1 MCVAAAQAEI
11 TNSKHDLSLTAGS
24 GEICIVCHTPHNS
37 DTTVTD
43 APLWNHEVTTATYT
57 VYSSPTMD
65 VTVGQPGG
73 TSKLC
78 LSCHDGTVA
87 VDNYGGNTSGSV
99 YIASSADITTDLS
112 DDHPI
117 GMDWAHQTLADGS
130 GTCTENCHFV
140 NGEVTIRKLPV
151 FEGDVECATCHD
163 VHNADDI
170 LPSLLR
176 ITMEGSQLCL
186 TCHTDKG

>member
-1 MCVAAAQAEI
+1 M
-11 TNSKHDLSLTAGS
+11 
-24 GEICIVCHTPHNS
+24 CHTPHNA

-43 APLWNHEVTTATYT
+43 GPLWNHEVTTATYT

-65 VTVGQPGG
+65 VAVGQPGG

-87 VDNYGGNTSGSV
+87 VDNFGGTTTGTV
-99 YIASSADITTDLS
+99 EIPPYADITTDLS

-117 GMDWAHQTLADGS
+117 GMGWTHQTVAEGS
-130 GTCTENCHFV
+130 CVESCHFV

-151 FEGDVECATCHD
+151 FEGNIECATCHD
-163 VHNADDI
+163 VHRKEEI
-170 LPSLLR
+170 ESLLR
-176 ITMEGSQLCL
+176 ISNSGSDLCL
-186 TCHTDKG
+186 TCHTNKQ